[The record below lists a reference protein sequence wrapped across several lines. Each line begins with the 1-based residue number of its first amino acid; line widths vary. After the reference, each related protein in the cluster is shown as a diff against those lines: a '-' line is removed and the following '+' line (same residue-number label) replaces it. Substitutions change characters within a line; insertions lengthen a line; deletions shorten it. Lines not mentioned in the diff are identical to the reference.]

1 MCKSKLNKY
10 LLVKKKSDGRT
21 GFNIH
26 NHRNSSVYPKV
37 IHLKRNMSRVKA
49 VIHKHIKR
57 MLIISIRV

>member
-26 NHRNSSVYPKV
+26 NHRNCSVYPKV